1 MLSHP
6 TVDRLREVGLIG
18 MVHALEEQRRQPDS
32 ADLGFEDRLAMLV
45 DREVLERDNKR
56 LKARLRFAGLRQ
68 LAAPE
73 DVDYRAHRG
82 LDRAMFQRLAQGEWI
97 ERQQNLLITG
107 PTGVGKTWLACALGQ
122 RACRDNRSVLYQRV
136 PRMLEGLGLARGDG
150 RYARMLKSLVR
161 VQVLIL
167 DDWGLTP
174 LTAEQR
180 RDLLE
185 IIDDRHGRTSTIVTS
200 QLPVDNWHAHIGDP
214 TIADAVLDR
223 LVHSAHRL
231 ELRGESLRKLR
242 AAKNVKLDEA
252 TVSCPHSTRL
262 RTAPPPRLASSES
275 PAGFRRN
282 RWLASIGIAGCFH
295 RNPQAGDPENKC
307 KPLIRWNASTRTL
320 EGVCSVPVGLD

>member
-1 MLSHP
+1 MLNHP
-6 TVDRLREVGLIG
+6 TIDRLRDLGLIG
-18 MVHALEEQRRQPDS
+18 MIHALEEQRRQPDS
-32 ADLGFEDRLAMLV
+32 MQLTFEDRLAILV

-56 LKARLRFAGLRQ
+56 LKTRLRFAGLRQ
-68 LAAPE
+68 MASPE

-82 LDRAMFQRLAQGEWI
+82 LDRGLFQRLAQGEWI

-107 PTGVGKTWLACALGQ
+107 PTGVGKTWIACALGH
-122 RACRDNRSVLYQRV
+122 RACRDNRSVLYERV

-150 RYARMLKSLVR
+150 RYARMLKSLAR

-185 IIDDRHGRTSTIVTS
+185 IIDDRHGRTSTVVTS
-200 QLPVDNWHAHIGDP
+200 QLPIDNWHAHIGDP

-231 ELRGESLRKLR
+231 ELKGESLRKLR
-242 AAKNVKLDEA
+242 ATKNAKLDEA
-252 TVSCPHSTRL
+252 
-262 RTAPPPRLASSES
+262 
-275 PAGFRRN
+275 
-282 RWLASIGIAGCFH
+282 IA
-295 RNPQAGDPENKC
+295 N
-307 KPLIRWNASTRTL
+307 
-320 EGVCSVPVGLD
+320 

>member
-6 TVDRLREVGLIG
+6 TVDRLRELGLLG

-68 LAAPE
+68 VAAPE

-97 ERQQNLLITG
+97 ERQQNLRITC
-107 PTGVGKTWLACALGQ
+107 PTGVGKTWIACALGH

-150 RYARMLKSLVR
+150 RYARMLKSLAR
-161 VQVLIL
+161 VHVLIL

-174 LTAEQR
+174 LTGEQR
-180 RDLLE
+180 RCVLE
-185 IIDDRHGRTSTIVTS
+185 IIDDRHGRASTIVTS
-200 QLPVDNWHAHIGDP
+200 QLPVDKWHARIGDP
-214 TIADAVLDR
+214 TLGDAILDR
-223 LVHSAHRL
+223 IVHSAHRL
-231 ELRGESLRKLR
+231 ELKGEALRKLR
-242 AAKNVKLDEA
+242 AVKNAKLDE
-252 TVSCPHSTRL
+252 VPSTD
-262 RTAPPPRLASSES
+262 PID
-275 PAGFRRN
+275 PARGPIRHPGHLRRN
-282 RWLASIGIAGCFH
+282 HWPASIGMGGRLRSESAAYFIGM
-295 RNPQAGDPENKC
+295 
-307 KPLIRWNASTRTL
+307 L
-320 EGVCSVPVGLD
+320 EGST